1 MIMCDIS
8 MNISLFNKQF
18 NCMFNRLNSLNLKP
32 GISPV
37 RFLKH

>member
-8 MNISLFNKQF
+8 MDISLFNKQF
-18 NCMFNRLNSLNLKP
+18 NRMFNQLNSLNLKP
-32 GISPV
+32 EISPV